1 MRACLF
7 SKSREP
13 LLGFSKGSFKGY
25 YKGTYREPLLG
36 FSKGS
41 FKGYYKGTY
50 RGLKDPIIRHLVLG
64 KQLCRLGFWRVYD
77 Y

>member
-1 MRACLF
+1 MSLNCASMPVFEVTGAFIRVL
-7 SKSREP
+7 
-13 LLGFSKGSFKGY
+13 
-25 YKGTYREPLLG
+25 